1 MSSTRTTTDDS
12 VFHQN
17 RYASSA
23 EFERGLVA
31 NMVAKRCSM
40 LNDKADRDLIW
51 FVQYLSHQDGGL
63 AAVAKDLL
71 ARYPDRL
78 GTYAMLEIGK
88 KESQTYTAQ
97 EISQIRCEL
106 PKSFRSNFPLQGETQ
121 KQIRRLAE
129 QYGPHASPE
138 EIDETLSIQAD
149 NDLLQASEAEDYRPD
164 NTAVE
169 KEEAKKHPSSY
180 PVSTFFDLCRRAAV
194 DGVDSIQTHNL
205 ERELKE
211 MCLNPEWNFA
221 AGGPWYFADLVKVLR
236 EYQQHW
242 IQQQSNVVMTALGK
256 KICETLDY
264 ALYSHRLAL
273 LEGNARLGKS
283 FAARAWCLQHP
294 GKARFIEVPP
304 SNDEST
310 FYRALARGLGLGNFL
325 SYKAVQIRERVESVL
340 QTGDL
345 ILVLDEAQRLWPQ
358 RNFRYGFPN
367 RIVWVMAMANAG
379 VPICMVST
387 PQFITSQK
395 AVEKTGWNSA
405 QLTGRI
411 GHYEFLP
418 TALEASDLMAV
429 SRAVLPEADDVVLQA
444 LADYASASSR
454 YLAAV
459 DSIAMRARYIAM
471 RAGRSVCNTADVR
484 TAMKESVIPSDT
496 MLARTLDHAKETAG
510 GRRTL
515 VALAPVEPMPPVT
528 DQIESP
534 LPARGSRPAELPAS
548 LRRSRNA
555 VDLAP
560 V

>member
-1 MSSTRTTTDDS
+1 MSSTRITTDDS

-31 NMVAKRCSM
+31 NMVAKRCSL

-63 AAVAKDLL
+63 AAVAKDLV
-71 ARYPDRL
+71 AKFGDRI
-78 GTYAMLEIGK
+78 GTATMAKNRDKIYQAEDVK
-88 KESQTYTAQ
+88 K
-97 EISQIRCEL
+97 IRLEL
-106 PKSFRSNFPLQGETQ
+106 PKPLRRRFPLYGETRDDIAKLGGRKNGYCFPPLMSDYERHEQ
-121 KQIRRLAE
+121 IDQDHEQAAKQPKFYPATALLELCREAAVN
-129 QYGPHASPE
+129 GF
-138 EIDETLSIQAD
+138 D
-149 NDLLQASEAEDYRPD
+149 NGSDTD
-164 NTAVE
+164 NLE
-169 KEEAKKHPSSY
+169 KE
-180 PVSTFFDLCRRAAV
+180 LCQLCLDPGWNLAAA
-194 DGVDSIQTHNL
+194 S
-205 ERELKE
+205 
-211 MCLNPEWNFA
+211 
-221 AGGPWYFADLVKVLR
+221 PWYFADLVKVLR

-242 IQQQSNVVMTALGK
+242 IQQQSNVVTTALGK

-340 QTGDL
+340 LTGDL

-418 TALEASDLMAV
+418 TTLEASDLMAV

-496 MLARTLDHAKETAG
+496 MLARTLDRAKKTDC
-510 GRRTL
+510 GRRTPA
-515 VALAPVEPMPPVT
+515 ALAPVEPMPPVA

-534 LPARGSRPAELPAS
+534 LPARGSRPVELPTF